1 MANVALVVLD
11 TLRKDSFDNAFD
23 WLPGRRFT
31 NAYSTGSFTVPA
43 HASLFV
49 GKYPSEL
56 GVHSKNRNLDCSEP
70 TLAELISNSGYNT
83 KSYSCNPYISNAFGF
98 DRGFNDFCG
107 SWRLKHLDP
116 DLFDWKSFIS
126 KTRDDGPTRYLKA
139 LWGCVTGDCETIS
152 SLKHGLHLKTRG
164 MDLFDNGIRDDGA
177 EECLEYI
184 RNETFDS
191 DEFLFINLME
201 AHAPY
206 VPPQEYRTVELGKS
220 PGLFESISG
229 SVDAD
234 PETVRQAYED
244 SVKYLSD
251 IYKKIFE
258 ELSDDFDYIITLGD
272 HGEMFGN
279 HGMWTHVHGVYP
291 ELTHIP
297 LVISGDGVSGTEETP
312 VSLLDVHRTVL
323 NITGVE
329 AESRGQ
335 DLLDDVS
342 QVGRITE
349 YHGLIQ
355 DRVYR
360 LSQQD
365 ISDDLIDKYDSEL
378 RGVLLA
384 GGYYGYETVDRFMEV
399 GKSVDDP
406 QERLSEIIA
415 DLSVREV
422 ESENNEKLSQ
432 ETLDQL
438 EDLGYA

>member
-1 MANVALVVLD
+1 
-11 TLRKDSFDNAFD
+11 
-23 WLPGRRFT
+23 
-31 NAYSTGSFTVPA
+31 
-43 HASLFV
+43 
-49 GKYPSEL
+49 
-56 GVHSKNRNLDCSEP
+56 
-70 TLAELISNSGYNT
+70 
-83 KSYSCNPYISNAFGF
+83 
-98 DRGFNDFCG
+98 
-107 SWRLKHLDP
+107 
-116 DLFDWKSFIS
+116 
-126 KTRDDGPTRYLKA
+126 
-139 LWGCVTGDCETIS
+139 
-152 SLKHGLHLKTRG
+152 

-279 HGMWTHVHGVYP
+279 HSMWTHVHGVYP

-355 DRVYR
+355 DQVYR

-384 GGYYGYETVDRFMEV
+384 GGYYGYETVDGFMEV

-422 ESENNEKLSQ
+422 ESESTEKLSQ